1 MRTPVAIGFYPHD
14 PSELRMLVERLLDQK
29 VRKRKAIAA
38 IVPHAGYEYSGKIA
52 GATYAA
58 IKTEHRIFCIAC
70 PNHTGLGKD
79 VALSLQDWETPLG
92 IVRNAR
98 LFANEI
104 PVDESAHRYEHS
116 LEVQL
121 PFLQVKFGSFKLVPL
136 CLSRVSFDELEELAE
151 KVTREDL
158 FYIASSDFTHF
169 GSNYAYLPFFS
180 PRLEENVKRVKELDM
195 KAIEFIKRLDARGFY
210 EHVVKSGLTI
220 CGFVPIT
227 LILLVAKRLGAKRA
241 TLIKYGSSF
250 EVYPNESFV
259 TYAGIIIS

>member
-14 PSELRMLVERLLDQK
+14 PSELRGLVERLLDQE
-29 VRKRKAIAA
+29 VGEREAIAA
-38 IVPHAGYEYSGKIA
+38 IVPHAGYEYSGRIA

-58 IKTEHRIFCIAC
+58 IKTEHEIFCIAC
-70 PNHTGLGKD
+70 PNHTGLGKS

-92 IVRNAR
+92 VVRNAR
-98 LFANEI
+98 LFADEV

-121 PFLQVKFGSFKLVPL
+121 PFLQVKYGSFALVPL
-136 CLSRVSFDELEELAE
+136 CLSRIGFDELEELAE
-151 KVTREDL
+151 KLAREDV

-180 PRLEENVKRVKELDM
+180 PKLEENVKRVKKMDM
-195 KAIEFIKRLDARGFY
+195 EAIAFIRRLDAKGFY
-210 EHVVKSGLTI
+210 DHVIKQGLTI

-227 LILLVAKRLGAKRA
+227 LILLIAKLLGAKRA